1 LLPKRGDLLP
11 KREREDP
18 KEREGGWIAK
28 KGEWDMAMGH
38 FALSLSAP
46 FIGGGDGCLYL
57 LPPWGYELLKSPQT
71 LQLDH

>member
-1 LLPKRGDLLP
+1 VTCCQ
-11 KREREDP
+11 REETCCQT
-18 KEREGGWIAK
+18 AK